1 MRSRWSKRSNRS
13 RRWIWRSGGA
23 GRMKWIM
30 KHGEEVEPEEE
41 VEHNK
46 EVEQEFYVEIEEKEG
61 KEDGEQEVV

>member
-1 MRSRWSKRSNRS
+1 
-13 RRWIWRSGGA
+13 
-23 GRMKWIM
+23 MKWIM